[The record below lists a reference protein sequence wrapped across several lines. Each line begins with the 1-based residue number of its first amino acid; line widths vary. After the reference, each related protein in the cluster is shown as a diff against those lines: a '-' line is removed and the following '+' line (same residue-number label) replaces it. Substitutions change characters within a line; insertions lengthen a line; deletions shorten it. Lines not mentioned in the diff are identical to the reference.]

1 MSKLNPSSVRQRR
14 IAAALTTILA
24 VACAGASASGAEPI
38 DVGETTEGWVSV
50 DKASLHDHHGHGFQR
65 AIVSI
70 RLAQPIGEAGQFL
83 TDTEEVQEW
92 DCGARRHRVVQ
103 RIFRNSDGLFVRVER
118 PPRAWSPIVADG
130 AAGKAFKLACPR
142 ESQADEIAAA
152 QQAEPPAPAPA
163 KRPSQPAV
171 IHLPPEEPK

>member
-1 MSKLNPSSVRQRR
+1 MSKLNPTHRRQSR
-14 IAAALTTILA
+14 IGAALATVL
-24 VACAGASASGAEPI
+24 VAASGLAFASEAELV
-38 DVGETTEGWVSV
+38 DVGEAIEGRVSV
-50 DKASLHDHHGHGFQR
+50 DTSSLHDHHGHGFQR
-65 AIVSI
+65 ATVNI